1 MEMTADTIFAL
12 ASGSGRA
19 GVAVFRLSGPRAGT
33 VVKLLCGGDLPRP
46 RYASLRWLSE
56 PGREGPANEVGA
68 SDRPRR
74 EQDGARI
81 DQGLVIWFPGPA
93 SFTGEDVAEFHL
105 HGGVAVVSAFAA
117 MLARMEGVRVAEA
130 GEFTRR
136 AFDNGKLD
144 LTEVEG
150 LADLIGAETEMQR
163 RQALRQLGGGLTEL
177 CGRWREELVAA
188 AAFLT
193 AEIDFADEE
202 LPDGVGDEGVRRL
215 AALRADIERHLADSN
230 RGEIL
235 RRGVRVAILGV
246 PNAGKSSLLN
256 RLARR
261 EVAIVSSEAGTTRDI
276 IEVHLDLAGMP
287 VIALDTAGLRA
298 AENAVEQEGVRRALA
313 AAEEADI
320 RLLLLDG
327 ESWPEFRNALQGVA
341 IEGAMVVVSKADMLS
356 HGVCD
361 AVRERG
367 WLPLSAK
374 TGEGVDALL
383 ELLSGRISAE
393 FAVGD
398 GGVLTRSRHR
408 AHLRDC
414 LDCLEQAAGAAR
426 QGGAVELIAE
436 DVRRAGLALG
446 RITGQVDVEDILDVV
461 FGEFCIGK

>member
-1 MEMTADTIFAL
+1 MEMAADTIFAL
-12 ASGSGRA
+12 ASGTGRA
-19 GVAVFRLSGPRAGT
+19 GVAVFRLSGPRARAVAGR
-33 VVKLLCGGDLPRP
+33 LCGGELPRP
-46 RYASLRWLSE
+46 RQAALRWFTD
-56 PGREGPANEVGA
+56 PAREGE
-68 SDRPRR
+68 D
-74 EQDGARI
+74 ARI
-81 DQGLVIWFPGPA
+81 DQGLLIWFPGPA

-105 HGGVAVVSAFAA
+105 HGGLAVVSAFAA
-117 MLARMEGVRVAEA
+117 TLAGIGGVRAAEA

-163 RQALRQLGGGLTEL
+163 RQALRQLGGGLAEL

-215 AALRADIERHLADSN
+215 SALRADIQRHLADSN

-276 IEVHLDLAGMP
+276 IEVHLDLGGMP

-313 AAEEADI
+313 AAAEADI

-327 ESWPEFRNALQGVA
+327 QSWPEFGGELEGVVT
-341 IEGAMVVVSKADMLS
+341 IEGAMIAVSKADTLS
-356 HGVCD
+356 RAACEVI
-361 AVRERG
+361 REKG

-374 TGEGVDALL
+374 TGEGMDKLLALL
-383 ELLSGRISAE
+383 SERIAAE

-398 GGVLTRSRHR
+398 GGVLTRLRHR

-414 LDCLEQAAGAAR
+414 LDCLDQAAAAAAAEK
-426 QGGAVELIAE
+426 GGEVELIAE

-446 RITGQVDVEDILDVV
+446 RITGRVDVEDILDIV